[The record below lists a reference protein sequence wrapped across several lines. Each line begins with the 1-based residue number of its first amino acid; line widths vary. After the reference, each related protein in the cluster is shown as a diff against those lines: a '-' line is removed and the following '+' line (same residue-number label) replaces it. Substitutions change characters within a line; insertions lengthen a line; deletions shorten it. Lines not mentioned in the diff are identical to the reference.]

1 MPTPERPTTA
11 DKMLLLEAMARQ
23 QQQQGVPPTGRV
35 LVALNSFG
43 DVPPTPEEIKRATND
58 FLRTGDPASAMLFQ
72 VYAQESA
79 RAANVQRQAAQRK
92 YDAGVAPSPAAAQAL
107 ASFGK
112 TPPTPEQVQALGN
125 YLRSTHGSDV
135 AQEFETYAAS
145 EMAKLSAPRP
155 PGPGESGVIVD
166 DTGGGGANVEVTI
179 GQAQDIRPQG
189 PAATQAGPGE
199 SKLLALAQETLGRTI
214 DREAIG
220 RDVAAVK
227 NAALRDPKSPGGFG
241 PIPKKKGK
249 EEPKRDLNKERD
261 LLNAAKEV
269 HDEPRRGKTDTTPV
283 DIEDLKKR
291 QEQIYEDDIR
301 QQFYRPPYRRV
312 DL

>member
-1 MPTPERPTTA
+1 MV
-11 DKMLLLEAMARQ
+11 LLEAMARQ

-58 FLRTGDPASAMLFQ
+58 FLRAGDPASAMLFQ

-92 YDAGVAPSPAAAQAL
+92 YDAGVAPSPAAVQAL
-107 ASFGK
+107 ASFKG
-112 TPPTPEQVQALGN
+112 TPPTPEQVQALAN
-125 YLRSTHGSDV
+125 YLRATQGSAV
-135 AQEFETYAAS
+135 AQEFETYAANELAKKAGPPRLPTGPEPPAPTLTMGGEIKHS
-145 EMAKLSAPRP
+145 VEEQRRAMGLPPTPQQPPAQSPPSPTPGQPQMAGL
-155 PGPGESGVIVD
+155 GES
-166 DTGGGGANVEVTI
+166 A
-179 GQAQDIRPQG
+179 
-189 PAATQAGPGE
+189 
-199 SKLLALAQETLGRTI
+199 LLERALGRTI
-214 DREAIG
+214 DREAID

-261 LLNAAKEV
+261 LLNAAKEI
-269 HDEPRRGKTDTTPV
+269 HEEPRRGKTDTSPI
-283 DIEDLKKR
+283 DIDDLKRR
-291 QEQIYEDDIR
+291 QEEIYADDIR
-301 QQFYRPPYRRV
+301 RQFYNPPYRRV